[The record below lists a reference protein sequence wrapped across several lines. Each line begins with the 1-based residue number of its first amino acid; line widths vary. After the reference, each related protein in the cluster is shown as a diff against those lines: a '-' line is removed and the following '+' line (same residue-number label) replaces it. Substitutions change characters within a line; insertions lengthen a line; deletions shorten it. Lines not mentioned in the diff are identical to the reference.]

1 MNKDQTVEFSR
12 RARDIM
18 KSDKKAFPFIAMGY
32 GKKAWPVITDTLRK
46 EGMAPEKHAIVGKDL
61 YEMLS
66 GEKGYHLKLLR
77 LVVNAGLDAIG
88 GKTIVSLIDEKV
100 NEISN
105 AFSRRYETLDSLL
118 EDTF

>member
-1 MNKDQTVEFSR
+1 
-12 RARDIM
+12 
-18 KSDKKAFPFIAMGY
+18 
-32 GKKAWPVITDTLRK
+32 
-46 EGMAPEKHAIVGKDL
+46 
-61 YEMLS
+61 MLFRS
-66 GEKGYHLKLLR
+66 
-77 LVVNAGLDAIG
+77 AGLDAIG